1 MEPLYEPVPAAQLV
15 NGDYVH
21 NLWGDEVQIL
31 STYTDVVITADGYR
45 SSRVTINL
53 ANGDRYDLA
62 PMAAVLRRK
71 P

>member
-1 MEPLYEPVPAAQLV
+1 MGFEPVPAAQLV
-15 NGDYVH
+15 TGDYVH

-31 STYTDVVITADGYR
+31 STYADVVITADGYR
-45 SSRVTINL
+45 SARVVINL